1 MGICCDFIDS
11 NTRNAQQVGKSTRP
25 TVFDYLPFPKPVVLP
40 KNHVRFSYEFS
51 VDQSAPIGNAVTDV
65 CRKLFSV
72 RNGYSRIVPPLQGC
86 VKPGLTSYDHRFT
99 SYRCRRRISDR
110 LGSDRP
116 SIRFEALVAIWTASS
131 RIGLS
136 SNCKNGFIRIP
147 LPTIHP
153 LAIRQGYCSGV

>member
-1 MGICCDFIDS
+1 MILLIVIPGMLS
-11 NTRNAQQVGKSTRP
+11 KSANQPGLLYLIIYLSPNPLFCPKIMFGFP
-25 TVFDYLPFPKPVVLP
+25 TNSVLTNRHPSEMLLPMCAENCFRSGTDIHGLFP
-40 KNHVRFSYEFS
+40 
-51 VDQSAPIGNAVTDV
+51 
-65 CRKLFSV
+65 
-72 RNGYSRIVPPLQGC
+72 PPLQGC

-153 LAIRQGYCSGV
+153 LAIHQGYCSGV